1 MNKAFLKR
9 YVFIYKKDIALICLF
24 VVLFLISQL
33 SQPFIIGN
41 MLDHAL
47 MNDKQT
53 FVIEMVVLATLS
65 LVGVFSNFAFEYLSG
80 VITQKVIY
88 QVREDIFRKYN
99 SISIEK
105 MNQYSLGD
113 LLQLEINDMENVS
126 NGIFALFK
134 SFLEGIIAI
143 LVTIIIML
151 YINWL
156 LALGVILLTP
166 LSVIMSRFV
175 GKFSHTYFK
184 KQSKLQAELNSISV
198 EAISNGDIL
207 SSFNYEEESIKK
219 YIAKD
224 EELSKEAKIA
234 QFSASWINP
243 STRLVNNTIY
253 AIIGITGII
262 MISYSSN
269 NVLISLL
276 AIMSVGK
283 LSSFLSYTSQYS
295 KPFNDI
301 SSIIGEYEAMKASID
316 RMMKFLNEEDD
327 VDEGDK
333 TLNNLSSIIF
343 DNVSFSYDKNKTLI
357 EGFNTNISSGMKVAI
372 VGPTGAGKTTLINLL
387 MRFYDP
393 DSGIIKYNDIN
404 GKEIKKSSL
413 RSNFGMVLQ
422 ETWIFKGTIL
432 ENVRYAKR
440 NATNQKVIEACQR
453 AHLDEFVSSL
463 PQGYETVISSNDGLS
478 EGQRQMISIAR
489 VMLANPS
496 IILLDEATSNV
507 DTRTEKLIINSFD
520 NMTKGKTSIV
530 IAHRLSTIVNAD
542 MILVLKDGNV
552 IEQGN
557 HEQLLKKKGFYYSMY
572 ISQFK

>member
-53 FVIEMVVLATLS
+53 FVVEMVVLAALS
-65 LVGVFSNFAFEYLSG
+65 LIGVFSNFAFEYLSG

-88 QVREDIFRKYN
+88 QVREDIFKKYN

-143 LVTIIIML
+143 LITIIIML

-198 EAISNGDIL
+198 EAISNGEIL

-219 YIAKD
+219 YVKKD

-253 AIIGITGII
+253 AIIGIAGII

-301 SSIIGEYEAMKASID
+301 SSIIGEYEAMKASIE

-327 VDEGDK
+327 IDEGDK
-333 TLNNLSSIIF
+333 TLNDLSSIIF

-372 VGPTGAGKTTLINLL
+372 VGPTGAGKTTIINLL

-393 DSGIIKYNDIN
+393 DSGSIKYNDIN

-440 NATNQKVIEACQR
+440 NASNQEVIEACQR

-496 IILLDEATSNV
+496 VILLDEATSNV

-542 MILVLKDGNV
+542 VILVLKDGNV

>member
-253 AIIGITGII
+253 AIIGIAGII

>member
-65 LVGVFSNFAFEYLSG
+65 LIGVFSNFAFEYLSG

-88 QVREDIFRKYN
+88 QVREDIFKKYN

-143 LVTIIIML
+143 LITIIIML

-166 LSVIMSRFV
+166 LSVVMSRFV

-219 YIAKD
+219 YVKKD

-253 AIIGITGII
+253 AIIGIAGII

-301 SSIIGEYEAMKASID
+301 SSIIGEYEAMKASIE

-327 VDEGDK
+327 IDEGDK
-333 TLNNLSSIIF
+333 TLNDLSSIIF

-357 EGFNTNISSGMKVAI
+357 KGFNTNISSGMKVAI
-372 VGPTGAGKTTLINLL
+372 VGPTGAGKTTIINLL

-393 DSGIIKYNDIN
+393 DSGSIKYNDIN

-440 NATNQKVIEACQR
+440 NASNQEVIEACQR

-496 IILLDEATSNV
+496 VILLDEATSNV